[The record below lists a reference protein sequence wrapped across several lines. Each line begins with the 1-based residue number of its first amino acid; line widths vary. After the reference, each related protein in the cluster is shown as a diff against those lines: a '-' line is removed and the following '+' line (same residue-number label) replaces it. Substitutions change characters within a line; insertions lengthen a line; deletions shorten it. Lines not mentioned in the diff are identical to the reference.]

1 MRYPTL
7 DLPVSRH
14 RLAVLLS
21 TATLLLATCGGAPDD
36 PMETSDK
43 QPSGNGVELLFV
55 HAITLGLERVV
66 MDEIVAD
73 FNASHDGITVIQ
85 ERMASDT
92 YEDLGQV
99 KYLDSGNPPDLYFE
113 WGGWRVQRC
122 VAKEWALNLTPYME
136 DGWKERFYDV
146 CWDYANVDGQTY
158 LSPNGIDVTTLI
170 WYNKDLFETL
180 GLEEPKDWPEFVEQ
194 GRKANEAG
202 LIPVGAGNDELWV
215 MGNWAAHLTSRI
227 VGEQHYA
234 DVLSL
239 KEGTSLTDPGFV
251 RALEMLGELQALG
264 FYNAD
269 INSLA
274 SEQGEV
280 LFRQAKSLFYPIGI
294 WVIDDWALSAP
305 DLNYS
310 FINTPPIPGGVGNQ
324 KSVLGLVSGFMAH
337 RRTRHPDEAVAFLKF
352 LSSAESQRRL
362 VNIGHSSAT
371 KEAYNEAEINPHL
384 AKVVETLAT
393 GGKLV
398 PPADTG
404 FRLKVAEE
412 FYRAVAR
419 VVAGHVTPEE
429 ALKRAE
435 QGVARLRP

>member
-1 MRYPTL
+1 MRKIL
-7 DLPVSRH
+7 
-14 RLAVLLS
+14 LLS
-21 TATLLLATCGGAPDD
+21 VLLLANCGGPADGPV
-36 PMETSDK
+36 ERSQTG
-43 QPSGNGVELLFV
+43 PSGDGVELLFV
-55 HAITLGLERVV
+55 HAITLGLEREV
-66 MDEIVAD
+66 MDAIVED
-73 FNASHDGITVIQ
+73 FNASHDGITVTQ

-92 YEDLGQV
+92 YEDLGLI
-99 KYLDSGNPPDLYFE
+99 KYLESGKPPDLYFE
-113 WGGWRVQRC
+113 WGGWRVRRC
-122 VAKEWALNLTPYME
+122 VAKEWALDLTPYMK

-158 LSPNGIDVTTLI
+158 LSPNGIDVTTLT

-180 GLEEPKDWPEFVEQ
+180 GFAEPKDWPEFVEQ
-194 GRKANEAG
+194 GRKAKAAG

-215 MGNWAAHLTSRI
+215 MGNWAAHLASRI

-251 RALEMLGELQALG
+251 RALEMLGELQELG
-264 FYNAD
+264 FYNPD

-310 FINTPPIPGGVGNQ
+310 FINTPLVPDGVGNQ
-324 KSVLGLVSGFMAH
+324 ESVLGLVSGFMAH
-337 RRTRHPDEAVAFLKF
+337 RKTPHPDEAVAFLKF

-371 KEAYNEAEINPHL
+371 KEAYDGAKVNPHL
-384 AKVVETLAT
+384 AKVVETLAA

-404 FRLKVAEE
+404 FRLQVAEE

-435 QGVARLRP
+435 LGVARLRP